1 MAKGMIR
8 AAGAVV
14 WRGNEAD
21 PEVVLV
27 HRPAYDDWSLPKGK
41 LRRGEHV
48 IAGALREVREET
60 GLRVVLGRA
69 LPPVHYMHDG
79 RLKRVDYWLAHALD
93 DPTAADG
100 DQMTAVGDQIAAD
113 GDEVDEV
120 VWLPV
125 EEARRR
131 LTYAWDRSLLRAAGT
146 APLLTTPLILVR
158 HALAGSRREWRGDDD
173 RRPLDER
180 GRAQAEVLA
189 TVLGAYRPSVLVSSH
204 SRRCTQTLRPYADR
218 HGLEI
223 REERALS
230 ESGYDPREAERTV
243 RGLLAAHEPAVL
255 CSHGK
260 VLPELL
266 GMAGEALRGVRT
278 ADRTLAKGGFA
289 VLHRAVD
296 RAGAVDDDDDDD
308 VAEHVLSLERYTTP
322 PPRVIL

>member
-1 MAKGMIR
+1 MDRGMAKGMIR
-8 AAGAVV
+8 AAGALI

-100 DQMTAVGDQIAAD
+100 DQMAAVGDQVAAD

-189 TVLGAYRPSVLVSSH
+189 TVLGAYRPFVLVSSH

-223 REERALS
+223 REETALS

-243 RGLLAAHEPAVL
+243 RDLLAAHESAVL

-296 RAGAVDDDDDDD
+296 RGDAVDDDA
-308 VAEHVLSLERYTTP
+308 AEHVLSLERYTPQP
-322 PPRVIL
+322 PA

>member
-14 WRGNEAD
+14 WRGDEDD
-21 PEVVLV
+21 PEVALV

-41 LRRGEHV
+41 LKHGEHV
-48 IAGALREVREET
+48 IAGALREVREEI

-69 LPPVHYMHDG
+69 LPPVHYLHDG
-79 RLKRVDYWLAHALD
+79 RLKRVDYWLARALD
-93 DPTAADG
+93 D
-100 DQMTAVGDQIAAD
+100 QVAAD

-120 VWLPV
+120 AWLPI

-131 LTYAWDRSLLRAAGT
+131 LTYAWDRSLLRAVGA
-146 APLLTTPLILVR
+146 APLVTTPLILLR
-158 HALAGSRREWRGDDD
+158 HALAGSRQEWKGDDD

-204 SRRCTQTLRPYADR
+204 SRRCTQTLRPYAER
-218 HGLEI
+218 HGLEM
-223 REERALS
+223 REQTALS

-243 RGLLAAHEPAVL
+243 RGLLAAPVPAVL

-278 ADRTLAKGGFA
+278 ADHALAKGGFA
-289 VLHRAVD
+289 VLHRAVGRD
-296 RAGAVDDDDDDD
+296 RAADRDPAADPGHGTAGAGD
-308 VAEHVLSLERYTTP
+308 HVVSLERYAT
-322 PPRVIL
+322 